1 MAKSK
6 KKKKSALGYIMLA
19 VVLIFAILAVVGI
32 FLNWI
37 SVETIMDDVLD
48 RDPDG
53 SEGFTLATF
62 DTMAEEYGLE
72 IEVIQSLRAVGYL
85 AVAAVAV
92 VFVAY
97 VVKQLFSIGLFRV
110 IVILLGVVTMAA
122 GVAAIAYAA
131 SQTSGLST
139 STSDLGG
146 IFGSMVEGFE
156 NLVGGS
162 TGVNLGI
169 GCYLTG
175 IGAIGGG
182 LAAAIGCFK
191 K

>member
-1 MAKSK
+1 MLLYFKQRGAAIPLKKEVDMAKSK

-37 SVETIMDDVLD
+37 SVETIADDWLD
-48 RDPDG
+48 RDPNG
-53 SEGFTLATF
+53 SEGFTLSTF

-72 IEVIQSLRAVGYL
+72 TEVIQSLRAVGYL

-110 IVILLGVVTMAA
+110 IVIIAGIATAA
-122 GVAAIAYAA
+122 IGVAAIVYT
-131 SQTSGLST
+131 SVQTQ
-139 STSDLGG
+139 DWD
-146 IFGSMVEGFE
+146 IV
-156 NLVGGS
+156 LVRL
-162 TGVNLGI
+162 VPGI